1 MFRRLFMSAV
11 ALTVIF
17 GGFGVVYGDALEPSH
32 HYTWG
37 INNPQAIDLSSGR
50 IITEAVLTFHNFNS
64 SVKDQVEVTTSR
76 STFRGG
82 TTTNTT
88 LTNVPNY
95 DSLSIY
101 VLDNPRYGFQS
112 LGSYPVDPFV
122 GCGGKLTKGVL
133 EQVDSE
139 RYNLI
144 CRLGDTHSDHSPF
157 SSLFNAPVALTLAG
171 GSSVVLSSALL
182 EFIDYAGTGPSA
194 GFGLW
199 PGNVQYSYD
208 DITLTLTVGAYQGD
222 STAQTLTFRIGDDM
236 NPIGENPVQP
246 EPEVFYTL
254 DVFAANGTIAKSPNL
269 TSYAQGDLVTLTATA
284 AADYTF
290 SHWSGDASGTNSSVT
305 VTMDADKS
313 VTANF
318 TQNAAPTYT
327 VTFNL
332 DGKGT
337 RTGGGALIQTIAH
350 GAAATAP
357 TVAASTGWVFTGWD
371 KAFSNIT
378 GNLTVNAQYTA
389 QSYTVTFNLD
399 NKGTRTGGG
408 ALVQTI
414 AHGAA
419 ATAPTVAAGTGWV
432 FTGWDKAFNNITGN
446 LTVNAQYT
454 VQTYTVT
461 FNLDNKG
468 TRTGGGALIQTIAH
482 GAAATA
488 PTVAASTGWV
498 FTGWDKAFNNIT
510 GNLTVNAQY
519 TAQTYTVTFNLDN
532 KGTRTGGGALIQTI
546 AHGAAATAPTV
557 AASTGW
563 VFTGWDK
570 AFNNITGNLTVNA
583 QYTAQTY
590 TVTFNLDNKGTRTG
604 GGALVQTIAHGAA
617 AIAPTVAAGTGWVF
631 TGWDKAF
638 NNITGNLTVN
648 AQYTAQ
654 TYTLNITSASGSVIK
669 RVNGVITTATS
680 FAHGTVVSLTAVA
693 DTGYTFGNWSGSVTG
708 TANPISITMDGNKS
722 VTANYTQNAAQTY
735 TLAIT
740 ATNGSVTVKINGVVT
755 TATSF
760 EAGTVVE
767 LTAAADSGYTFGG
780 WSGGVSGTANPVFI
794 TMNGNKSVTAAFNFS
809 RSSFR

>member
-1 MFRRLFMSAV
+1 MDSFAFYTTFMIWGGLMFRRLFMSAV

-17 GGFGVVYGDALEPSH
+17 GGFGVVYGGALEPGY

-37 INNPQAIDLSSGR
+37 INNPQAIDLASGR

-64 SVKDQVEVTTSR
+64 SVKDQVEAPSAR
-76 STFRGG
+76 SSFKKG
-82 TTTNTT
+82 TTTTTT
-88 LTNVPNY
+88 LTDIPNY

-112 LGSYPVDPFV
+112 LGSFPVDPFV
-122 GCGGKLTKGVL
+122 GCGGKLIKGVL

-144 CRLGDTHSDHSPF
+144 CRLGDTHSDNSPF

-337 RTGGGALIQTIAH
+337 RTGGGALVQTIAH

-371 KAFSNIT
+371 KTFNNVT
-378 GNLTVNAQYTA
+378 GNLT
-389 QSYTVTFNLD
+389 
-399 NKGTRTGGG
+399 
-408 ALVQTI
+408 I
-414 AHGAA
+414 
-419 ATAPTVAAGTGWV
+419 
-432 FTGWDKAFNNITGN
+432 
-446 LTVNAQYT
+446 
-454 VQTYTVT
+454 
-461 FNLDNKG
+461 
-468 TRTGGGALIQTIAH
+468 
-482 GAAATA
+482 
-488 PTVAASTGWV
+488 
-498 FTGWDKAFNNIT
+498 
-510 GNLTVNAQY
+510 
-519 TAQTYTVTFNLDN
+519 
-532 KGTRTGGGALIQTI
+532 
-546 AHGAAATAPTV
+546 
-557 AASTGW
+557 
-563 VFTGWDK
+563 
-570 AFNNITGNLTVNA
+570 
-583 QYTAQTY
+583 
-590 TVTFNLDNKGTRTG
+590 
-604 GGALVQTIAHGAA
+604 
-617 AIAPTVAAGTGWVF
+617 
-631 TGWDKAF
+631 
-638 NNITGNLTVN
+638 N

-693 DTGYTFGNWSGSVTG
+693 DTGYTFGNWSGGVTG

-780 WSGGVSGTANPVFI
+780 WSGGVSGTANPVLI
-794 TMNGNKSVTAAFNFS
+794 TMNGNKSVTAAFSVS

>member
-1 MFRRLFMSAV
+1 MSAV

-532 KGTRTGGGALIQTI
+532 KGTRTGGGAL
-546 AHGAAATAPTV
+546 
-557 AASTGW
+557 
-563 VFTGWDK
+563 
-570 AFNNITGNLTVNA
+570 
-583 QYTAQTY
+583 
-590 TVTFNLDNKGTRTG
+590 
-604 GGALVQTIAHGAA
+604 VQTIAHGAA

>member
-1 MFRRLFMSAV
+1 MDSFAFYTTFMIWGGLMFRRLFMSAV

-532 KGTRTGGGALIQTI
+532 KGTRTGGGAL
-546 AHGAAATAPTV
+546 
-557 AASTGW
+557 
-563 VFTGWDK
+563 
-570 AFNNITGNLTVNA
+570 
-583 QYTAQTY
+583 
-590 TVTFNLDNKGTRTG
+590 
-604 GGALVQTIAHGAA
+604 VQTIAHGAA